1 MKSAICKISVAITAT
16 ALAFYLSACSDDGSG
31 TTNVS
36 HGEFSVP
43 IPEGLADDSTDVD
56 SSSDEKSSSSK
67 TKGESSESKSSSSKT
82 ITDTIEV
89 KHDTTW
95 AKDDIDS
102 TSNAKSSSSEAK
114 PESSSAKSSSSEAKP
129 ESSSAESS
137 GSAEGKGWREQC
149 LDIIN
154 EYRKTEGAQPLTLAV
169 DEKQACTDKQA
180 ADDLK
185 ENSPHGH
192 FGDCGEW
199 AQNTGPNVSLSAT
212 IDTVGIAKR
221 YLQMMWDEKKLVESG
236 ERDPAKDDDYS
247 YIGHYLNMRN
257 TKYKTVACGFATSS
271 DGKKGW
277 LNVNFF

>member
-82 ITDTIEV
+82 ITDTIEI
-89 KHDTTW
+89 KYDTTW

-129 ESSSAESS
+129 ESSSVESS
-137 GSAEGKGWREQC
+137 ERQAVADAAGGKE
-149 LDIIN
+149 
-154 EYRKTEGAQPLTLAV
+154 
-169 DEKQACTDKQA
+169 ACTDKQA

-192 FGDCGEW
+192 FGNCGEW

-221 YLQMMWDEKKLVESG
+221 YLDMMWDEKKLVESG